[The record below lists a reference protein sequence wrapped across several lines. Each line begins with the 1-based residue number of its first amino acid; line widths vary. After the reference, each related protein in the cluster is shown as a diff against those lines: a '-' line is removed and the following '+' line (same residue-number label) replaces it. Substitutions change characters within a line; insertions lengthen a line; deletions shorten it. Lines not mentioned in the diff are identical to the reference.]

1 MNYAKQGWQAEY
13 SRGVNLRHLDDG
25 GFRFAIPAAP
35 GHVNYVLTREFFPL
49 SGIRTLTLRFRI
61 AGRDGMEFSEDVG
74 ENDPGTMPPSVGVVL
89 SKATQDGRW
98 FSRHRIALAK
108 GLHGQRLTLDEPDE
122 WGGVWGENGSQ
133 GNRFNRFRLTHAQIG
148 LCFGGGNDYGHGVRM
163 KKGRATFVLET
174 FFGK

>member
-13 SRGVNLRHLDDG
+13 SKRVSLRHLDDG

-35 GHVNYVLTREFFPL
+35 GHVNYVMTREFYPL

-61 AGRDGMEFSEDVG
+61 AGSESMEFTEDVG
-74 ENDPGTMPPSVGVVL
+74 ENDPGTMLPSVGVVL

-108 GLHGQRLTLDEPDE
+108 GSHGARLVLDEPDE
-122 WGGVWGENGSQ
+122 WGGVWGENGTQ
-133 GNRFNRFRLTHAQIG
+133 GDRFARFRLGHAQIG
-148 LCFGGGNDYGHGVRM
+148 FAFGGGNDYGHGVRM
-163 KKGRATFVLET
+163 RKGRARFVLET
-174 FFGK
+174 FLGK